1 MAKRTPSNS
10 LYTGQNLNRLI
21 NLNTRAG
28 RLAVFSLMYLS
39 EGIPVGFSTIALAA
53 FLRQQGSGLTE
64 VGALVAAVYAPWGF
78 KWAWAPLV
86 DLIRIRSLGPS
97 RAWILFAQAMM
108 ILTMA
113 VLLLFNIT
121 ENIGLLT
128 TLIIVH
134 NVFAATQDVAIDALA
149 VRVLPEDEVGTANG
163 AMFASQFVGIGVGGS
178 GALYISGML
187 GFQSSFVFVLAL
199 MLLIFFGVTLPLKEP
214 PEPEPAAITPGAPQV
229 GVLQAFTERILSF
242 FGELRVGFFGSGIG
256 PLAGVVFSILPPG
269 ATALGLAL
277 LTTIQVDMQQSESTI
292 ASIALASNI
301 AGALGSLFGGW
312 ISDKTGRPRT
322 CIAIFYAAT
331 ALPTLYLA
339 SRFLTHD
346 TTTPES
352 VAGLTLTVFAVSVTF
367 YNLFYGMQQGVVTA
381 VFMRIT
387 NPAVA
392 ATQFTGYMA
401 LHNLALTYSSLWQG
415 RMSEGSGYAT
425 TLRIDA
431 ALAFVALT
439 VLPFVVSQRK
449 RGKPRLEPAAVGA
462 KVD

>member
-1 MAKRTPSNS
+1 MRRRSAS

-28 RLAVFSLMYLS
+28 RLGVFSLMYLS
-39 EGIPVGFSTIALAA
+39 EGIPVGFSTVALAA
-53 FLRQQGSGLTE
+53 FLRQQGTSLVD

-86 DLIRIRSLGPS
+86 DLIRIRRLGPS

-113 VLLLFNIT
+113 VLLGFNLT
-121 ENIGLLT
+121 ENVGLLT

-163 AMFASQFVGIGVGGS
+163 AMFASQFLGIGVGGS

-187 GFQSSFVFVLAL
+187 GFQSSFFFVLAL
-199 MLLIFFGVTLPLKEP
+199 MLLIFFFVTVPLKEP
-214 PEPEPAAITPGAPQV
+214 PDPEPTPEQAGALQI
-229 GVLQAFTERILSF
+229 GVWQAFTERIGIF
-242 FGELRVGFFGSGIG
+242 FRELRIGFFDSGIG
-256 PLAGVVFSILPPG
+256 PLAGVVFSILPPA

-277 LTTIQVDMQQSESTI
+277 LTTIQVDMQQSEATI
-292 ASIALASNI
+292 ASIALASNV

-331 ALPTLYLA
+331 SLPTLYLA
-339 SRFLTHD
+339 SRFLTHA
-346 TTTPES
+346 TSPPES
-352 VAGLTLTVFAVSVTF
+352 VAGLTLTVFAVCVTF

-415 RMSEGSGYAT
+415 RAAESFGYST

-439 VLPFVVSQRK
+439 VLPIVISQRK
-449 RGKPRLEPAAVGA
+449 KSKPRLEPAAVGA

>member
-1 MAKRTPSNS
+1 M
-10 LYTGQNLNRLI
+10 NRLI

-28 RLAVFSLMYLS
+28 RLGVFSLMYLS
-39 EGIPVGFSTIALAA
+39 EGIPVGFSTVALAA
-53 FLRQQGSGLTE
+53 FLRQQGTGLTE

-78 KWAWAPLV
+78 KWAWAPLI

-113 VLLLFNIT
+113 VLLAINIA
-121 ENIGLLT
+121 ENVGLLM
-128 TLIIVH
+128 TLIVVH
-134 NVFAATQDVAIDALA
+134 NIFAATQDVAIDALA

-163 AMFASQFVGIGVGGS
+163 AMFASQFLGIGIGGS
-178 GALYISGML
+178 GALYISGLL
-187 GFQSSFVFVLAL
+187 GFQSSFIFVLAL
-199 MLLIFFGVTLPLKEP
+199 MLLIFFFVTVPLKEP
-214 PEPEPAAITPGAPQV
+214 PDPEPAAGERGKPQMSIW
-229 GVLQAFTERILSF
+229 QAFRERILIF
-242 FGELRVGFFGSGIG
+242 LREMRIGFFGSGIG

-277 LTTIQVDMQQSESTI
+277 MTTIQVDMNQSESTI
-292 ASIALASNI
+292 ASLALAASV

-322 CIAIFYAAT
+322 CIAIFYGLT
-331 ALPTLYLA
+331 AVPPLYLA
-339 SRFLTHD
+339 AHFLTSA
-346 TTTPES
+346 TSPPES
-352 VAGLTLTVFAVSVTF
+352 VAGVTLTVFAIAVTS
-367 YNLFYGMQQGVVTA
+367 YNLFFGMQQGVVTA

-401 LHNLALTYSSLWQG
+401 LHNLALTYSSLWEG
-415 RMSEGSGYAT
+415 RASESLGYAT
-425 TLRIDA
+425 TLEIDA
-431 ALAFVALT
+431 GLAFVALL
-439 VLPFVVSQRK
+439 VLPFVVNKRK